1 MALNVKDP
9 ETEELAA
16 EVAALAGESKT
27 RAINVALKER
37 RARLMAARTKR
48 DRDDRL
54 RRFLA
59 DEAWPQVPDDVRGTT
74 LTKAQR
80 EEILG
85 YGTEGV

>member
-16 EVAALAGESKT
+16 EVADLAGETKT

-37 RARLMAARTKR
+37 RARLIAARTVR
-48 DRDDRL
+48 DRGERL

-59 DEAWPQVPDDVRGTT
+59 DEAWPQVPENVRGTA
-74 LTKAQR
+74 LTKAER
-80 EEILG
+80 EKILG
-85 YGTEGV
+85 YGPEGV